1 MSFLRPNL
9 PRTIG
14 NLRAAFVICTVFS
27 LAGTAQTTKVE
38 SNADHDKT
46 AKLDVGT
53 VIPVRVN
60 EAIDVERS
68 DISAATVLA
77 HPITR
82 VYRGIVD
89 SDVRGENGHL
99 AIPKG
104 SNVELMVRVGRNN
117 GLLLDL
123 ESIVIGGQRYAVR
136 AEAPREDSAI
146 SEIMPE
152 LTTGQ
157 VSGKAVNVPRDSVV
171 TFRLKRPLEVGIK
184 DQGSDRD
191 GIHYHGQ

>member
-1 MSFLRPNL
+1 ML
-9 PRTIG
+9 G
-14 NLRAAFVICTVFS
+14 M
-27 LAGTAQTTKVE
+27 AQPTRIE
-38 SNADHDKT
+38 SNADHDKI

-53 VIPVRVN
+53 IIPVRVN
-60 EAIDVERS
+60 ETIDVDRS

-82 VYRGIVD
+82 VYRGMVD
-89 SDVRGENGHL
+89 SDVRGKNGHL

-104 SNVELMVRVGRNN
+104 SNVELMVRVSRDN

-123 ESIVIGGQRYAVR
+123 ESTVISGQRYAVR
-136 AEAPREDSAI
+136 AAALREDSTV

-184 DQGSDRD
+184 DRGSDRD

>member
-9 PRTIG
+9 PRTIV
-14 NLRAAFVICTVFS
+14 NVVAAFVICTM
-27 LAGTAQTTKVE
+27 LGMAQPTRIE
-38 SNADHDKT
+38 SNADHDKI

-53 VIPVRVN
+53 IIPVRVN
-60 EAIDVERS
+60 ETIDVDRS

-82 VYRGIVD
+82 VYRGMVD
-89 SDVRGENGHL
+89 SDVRGKNGHL

-104 SNVELMVRVGRNN
+104 SNVELMVRVSRDN

-123 ESIVIGGQRYAVR
+123 ESTVISGQRYAVR
-136 AEAPREDSAI
+136 AAALREDSTV

-184 DQGSDRD
+184 DRGSDRD